1 MAFFYR
7 SSLRPIF
14 ALLFIGYLFLYF
26 CFPLLPHYTHYPL
39 ADIRTLAPS
48 LLEGVLYGLGFVG
61 LYGLYGLA
69 YRRVQQMEKPPKLG
83 WIVGT
88 AVFFILPLLFTFPIN
103 STDVYRYVIRGR
115 VSSVYG
121 QSPYVSPPS
130 AFPDDPFVLLA
141 GEWADETSP
150 YGPAW
155 ELTAAAVTALS
166 QGSLWWGLLAFKG
179 VGGIFHLGS
188 AVLLWQL
195 LHKLPPAEQSARTLL
210 WAWNPSLLLFFVM
223 DAHNDV
229 MMIFWLL
236 AGWWMLEN
244 GRFLPGTLLLLL
256 APLTKPIGLLA
267 LPFLIL
273 PWLLTQ
279 NQGKDLPQRTQRAQR
294 EKRNVIVHLLVA
306 GIAGMGLIGLVFLP
320 FGSPFNLVLR
330 LAREATDGAGFS
342 IGALLIL
349 LNQTFQLPFS
359 FHFIA
364 NLSMM
369 LFIAVAIWLLWR
381 AWRGREAVRET
392 ADIFFAYTLQ
402 ALNFR
407 IWYATWPFPWLLLDN
422 TSSAYRLRVG
432 LYFLLT
438 AQLSVLIY
446 GHFRVFL
453 LGGSHLW
460 THLIGIPFVFGLPF
474 LLAHLKSSHQSSV
487 ISHQS
492 SITPH

>member
-1 MAFFYR
+1 MVFFR
-7 SSLRPIF
+7 RLSLRPIF
-14 ALLFIGYLFLYF
+14 SLLFIGYLFLYF

-39 ADIRTLAPS
+39 ADIRKLAPS

-69 YRRVQQMEKPPKLG
+69 YRHVQQMEKPPKLA
-83 WIVGT
+83 WILGT

-115 VSSVYG
+115 VSSMYG
-121 QSPYVSPPS
+121 QSPYVSPPGD
-130 AFPDDPFVLLA
+130 FPDDPFVLLA
-141 GEWADETSP
+141 GEWANETSP
-150 YGPAW
+150 YGPVW
-155 ELTAAAVTALS
+155 ELTAAAVTFLS
-166 QGSLWWGLLAFKG
+166 QRSLWWGLLAFKG
-179 VGGIFHLGS
+179 LGGLLHLGS
-188 AVLLWQL
+188 AVLLWRL
-195 LHKLPPAEQSARTLL
+195 LHKLPPSEQAARTLL

-267 LPFLIL
+267 LPFLTML
-273 PWLLTQ
+273 WVT
-279 NQGKDLPQRTQRAQR
+279 K
-294 EKRNVIVHLLVA
+294 KRVSLFHLLAA
-306 GIAGMGLIGLVFLP
+306 GVGGVGLIGLVFLP
-320 FGSPFNLVLR
+320 FGSPIHLITR

-349 LNQTFQLPFS
+349 LSQTFQLPFS

-364 NLSMM
+364 NLSII
-369 LFIAVAIWLLWR
+369 LFIAVAIWLLWQ
-381 AWRGREAVRET
+381 AWRGREGERET
-392 ADIFFAYTLQ
+392 ADIFFAYILQ

-407 IWYATWPFPWLLLDN
+407 VWYVTWPFPWLLLDN
-422 TSSAYRLRVG
+422 APSPYRLRVG

-438 AQLSVLIY
+438 VQLSVLIY

-453 LGGSHLW
+453 FGGSHLW
-460 THLIGIPFVFGLPF
+460 AHLIGIPFTFGLPF
-474 LLAHLKSSHQSSV
+474 LLAHLKSSHQSSI

>member
-7 SSLRPIF
+7 LSLRPIF
-14 ALLFIGYLFLYF
+14 SLLFIGYLFLYF

-69 YRRVQQMEKPPKLG
+69 YRRVQQMEKPPKLA
-83 WIVGT
+83 WILGT

-188 AVLLWQL
+188 AVLIWQL
-195 LHKLPPAEQSARTLL
+195 LHRLPPAEQAARTLL

-244 GRFLPGTLLLLL
+244 GRFLPGSLLLLL

-267 LPFLIL
+267 LPFLTVS
-273 PWLLTQ
+273 WVT
-279 NQGKDLPQRTQRAQR
+279 K
-294 EKRNVIVHLLVA
+294 KRVSLFHLSVA
-306 GIAGMGLIGLVFLP
+306 GLGGVGLIGLVFLP
-320 FGSPFNLVLR
+320 FGSPIHLITR

-349 LNQTFQLPFS
+349 LSQTFQLPFS

-364 NLSMM
+364 NLSII
-369 LFIAVAIWLLWR
+369 LLIAVAIWLLWQ
-381 AWRGREAVRET
+381 AWRGREVVWET
-392 ADIFFAYTLQ
+392 ADIFLAYTLQ

-407 IWYATWPFPWLLLDN
+407 IWYATWPFPWLLLDPPP
-422 TSSAYRLRVG
+422 SAYRLRIG

-438 AQLSVLIY
+438 VQLSVLIY

-453 LGGSHLW
+453 FGGSHLW
-460 THLIGIPFVFGLPF
+460 AHFIGIPFVFGLPF